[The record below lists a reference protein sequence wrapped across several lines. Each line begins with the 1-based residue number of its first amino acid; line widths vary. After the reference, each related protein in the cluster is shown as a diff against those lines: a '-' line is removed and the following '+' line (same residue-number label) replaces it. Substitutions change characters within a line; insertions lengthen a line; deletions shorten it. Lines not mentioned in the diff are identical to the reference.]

1 MCAGA
6 PYIERNMSRHAR
18 LLLVL
23 GLSSFVVACSAAAGG
38 GFSNGAGDD
47 GDDDSGTHHS
57 SGGGGADKD
66 GGGTTTLPDGAV
78 VLPDGA
84 VVDPDSGVVIG
95 PIGDGSA
102 PTSRIACGGTYCR
115 GDQTCNAG
123 SCQYA
128 CTGTQVPGDYATI
141 QAAVNAL
148 VGVSDAKICLK
159 AQSYNET
166 VSASSSSS
174 TYTSKSLEIVG
185 VSSSAT
191 TMTGLTI
198 SGNPFSHVVVRGVAF
213 GGTVTLSTNPEKV
226 EFYGVKFGTSASSYG
241 LQADSNTEL
250 LLDGCELTAGPSY
263 YAAYLTRSSY
273 GYGSVIASL
282 APKVT
287 IQNSW
292 IHDAGYGIYISTS
305 SYSGSQPTL
314 NVNLVNDTISGNNYG
329 VYASGGSYIP
339 TNLTYVNDVIVN
351 SKTYGVSLSA
361 SQTTVTAKNNALWN
375 NVNNYAGSAADGA
388 GYVKAD
394 LKLDTSQS
402 PPALGAGSPARG
414 AADATMAPQ
423 VDFWDV
429 TRPSAPDIGAV
440 QS

>member
-1 MCAGA
+1 
-6 PYIERNMSRHAR
+6 MSRRAR

-38 GFSNGAGDD
+38 GFSNGDGSD
-47 GDDDSGTHHS
+47 GDVDSGTHHS
-57 SGGGGADKD
+57 SGGGGTDKD
-66 GGGTTTLPDGAV
+66 GGGATTLPDGAV

-84 VVDPDSGVVIG
+84 IVDPDSGVVIN
-95 PIGDGSA
+95 PVGDASA

-115 GDQTCNAG
+115 GDQSCNAG

-141 QAAVNAL
+141 QAALNAL
-148 VGVSDAKICLK
+148 VGTSDAKICLK
-159 AQSYNET
+159 AQSYPET
-166 VSASSSSS
+166 VSVSSSI
-174 TYTSKSLEIVG
+174 TTNTPKSLEIVG
-185 VSSSAT
+185 VSSSST
-191 TMTGLTI
+191 TINSLNI
-198 SGNPFSHVVVRGVAF
+198 SGNPFSHIVVRGVAF
-213 GGTVTLSTNPEKV
+213 TSAVSFTANPEKI
-226 EFYGVKFGTSASSYG
+226 ELYGVKLGTASTTSYA
-241 LQADSNTEL
+241 LQADSNADL
-250 LLDGCELTAGPSY
+250 LLDGCEVTASPSY
-263 YAAYLTRSSY
+263 YAIYLIRSTSSY
-273 GYGSVIASL
+273 GSLTTSL

-292 IHDAGYGIYISTS
+292 IHDAQYGVYVYTGS

-314 NVNLVNDTISGNNYG
+314 NVSLVNDTLSGNNFGIYT
-329 VYASGGSYIP
+329 AGGSYVP

-375 NVNNYAGSAADGA
+375 NTNNYAGSATDGA

-394 LKLDTSQS
+394 LKLDSSQS

-414 AADATMAPQ
+414 AADATMAPE

-429 TRPSAPDIGAV
+429 TRPSNPDIGAV
-440 QS
+440 QN